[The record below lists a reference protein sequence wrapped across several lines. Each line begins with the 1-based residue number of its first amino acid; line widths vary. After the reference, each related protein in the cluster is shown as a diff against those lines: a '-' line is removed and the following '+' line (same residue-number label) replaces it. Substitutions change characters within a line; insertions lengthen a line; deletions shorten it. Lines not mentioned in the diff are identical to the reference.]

1 MLQLKHVSPRE
12 AYAAYMLGS
21 VLVDVREPE
30 EARHQPDLRQLR
42 SIPVSELNVRY
53 TELPSDRPV
62 VLLSKVGNKSAD
74 AARFLLKHGF
84 GDVSVVDGGLR
95 AWAEE
100 GMPVK

>member
-1 MLQLKHVSPRE
+1 MQPKHVSPRE

-30 EARHQPDLRQLR
+30 EARHLPDLRQLR
-42 SIPVSELNVRY
+42 SIPVSQLDVRY
-53 TELPSDRPV
+53 IELPSDRPV
-62 VLLSKVGNKSAD
+62 VLLSKVGNKSTD
-74 AARFLLKHGF
+74 AARFLLTHGF
-84 GDVSVVDGGLR
+84 GDVSVVTGGLQ